1 MACYFLNDSSKQSNA
16 AGKFTRWLQSKKQ
29 TRILTC
35 CFPQIPSY
43 HYKKERHLPWPMPL
57 WKEQMVGKYYGNR
70 QNITVAAGNV
80 FFSLFFSIFFF
91 SRLTTCIW
99 KPQNKL
105 WLDEKMFKLLF
116 SSCIPKKLGFFFFF
130 SWHWCTSA
138 TCVSVLNTCIIW
150 EGCWLSHRERQP
162 LQNTQKEVYRCMEE
176 TDEVEEETGKSD
188 GKDKEGFIFQRS
200 RAKAR
205 SR

>member
-116 SSCIPKKLGFFFFF
+116 SSCIPKKLGFFFFSF
-130 SWHWCTSA
+130 HGIDAHLQLVCLSWTHA
-138 TCVSVLNTCIIW
+138 
-150 EGCWLSHRERQP
+150 
-162 LQNTQKEVYRCMEE
+162 
-176 TDEVEEETGKSD
+176 
-188 GKDKEGFIFQRS
+188 
-200 RAKAR
+200 
-205 SR
+205 